1 MRLGYEFDLPKF
13 ESAFKSRQNIRPSKD
28 DFRYFSGKD
37 DVVILECVKKP
48 PTYQDVAKTIADKM
62 SIKKESSPKKSKPKI
77 EKEKLRRIGL
87 KQNSDAE
94 SEESELSLS
103 MSSDNG

>member
-87 KQNSDAE
+87 KRNSDAE